1 MNQSTIIKG
10 VAILAVVLIHTLASL
25 PGSIFYDFP
34 QAYGFIFLDQLCR
47 LSVPVFL
54 GVSGYGLTKKY
65 GTILHSITPKNF
77 LDFFKKRLLKLVPM
91 YLLWSIGLWALF
103 LYITPWY
110 ATATPT
116 PLWQVIFL
124 GRGDYHLYFIPL
136 IFQLYL
142 LYPLLLLAV
151 KKWRWIVLGLSI
163 GIQAGSFLF
172 FHWQS
177 SHASSPFFV
186 TYLQQF
192 TMFTSWISYFVFGI
206 ILASSNLVNSKILK
220 IGMTLVF
227 LVSLLILPLNAGLAI
242 KSGIDPLNALKFT
255 RLLIIP
261 YGLSA
266 LFVGVAFEW
275 EKFLKK
281 IHLHSIFQTIGS
293 NSFLI
298 FLSHT
303 VILRIIFASDI
314 ISPLQL
320 TVVVLFVITMLTAT
334 YVLNKKI
341 N

>member
-1 MNQSTIIKG
+1 MTQSTIVKG
-10 VAILAVVLIHTLASL
+10 IAIFAVVLIHTLASL

-54 GVSGYGLTKKY
+54 GISGYGLTKKY
-65 GTILHSITPKNF
+65 GTILHSITPKNY
-77 LDFFKKRLLKLVPM
+77 LEFFKKRVLKLVPM

-110 ATATPT
+110 ATAKPT

-136 IFQLYL
+136 ILQLYL
-142 LYPLLLLAV
+142 LYPFLLLAV
-151 KKWRWIVLGLSI
+151 KKWKWIVLGLSI

-177 SHASSPFFV
+177 SLSSSPFFV
-186 TYLQQF
+186 TDLQQYS
-192 TMFTSWISYFVFGI
+192 MFTSWISYFVFGI
-206 ILASSNLVNSKILK
+206 VLASSPLVKNSIAK
-220 IGMTLVF
+220 IGI
-227 LVSLLILPLNAGLAI
+227 SLLFLGSLLVLPLYAGLAI
-242 KSGIDPLNALKFT
+242 QRGIDPLHALKFT

-275 EKFLKK
+275 ESVLKK
-281 IHLHSIFQTIGS
+281 IHLSSVLKTIGS
-293 NSFLI
+293 NSFLL

-314 ISPLQL
+314 ISPMQL
-320 TVVVLFVITMLTAT
+320 GVAVLFVITMLTAT
-334 YVLNKKI
+334 YILNKKI
-341 N
+341 S

>member
-1 MNQSTIIKG
+1 MKQSTIIKG

-25 PGSIFYDFP
+25 PGIIFYEFP
-34 QAYGFIFLDQLCR
+34 QAFGYIFLDQLCR

-54 GVSGYGLTKKY
+54 GISGYGLTKKY
-65 GTILHSITPKNF
+65 GNILHSITPKNY
-77 LDFFKKRLLKLVPM
+77 LDFFKKRVLKLVPM

-136 IFQLYL
+136 ILQLYL
-142 LYPLLLLAV
+142 LFPFLLLAV
-151 KKWRWIVLGLSI
+151 KRWKWVVLGLSI
-163 GIQAGSFLF
+163 AIQASSFLF
-172 FHWQS
+172 FQWQS
-177 SHASSPFFV
+177 SLASTPFFV
-186 TYLQQF
+186 TDLQQYS
-192 TMFTSWISYFVFGI
+192 MFTSWISYFVFGI
-206 ILASSNLVNSKILK
+206 VLASSNLIKMRTAKIV
-220 IGMTLVF
+220 M
-227 LVSLLILPLNAGLAI
+227 SLLFLASIFVLTLHAGLAI
-242 KSGIDPLNALKFT
+242 QNGVDPLHALKFT

-275 EKFLKK
+275 EHILKK
-281 IHLHSIFQTIGS
+281 IHISSVLQTIGT
-293 NSFLI
+293 NSFLL

-320 TVVVLFVITMLTAT
+320 GVALLFLVLMLAAT

-341 N
+341 S